1 VLIPPEL
8 GGSYAEVEGSADRL
22 MLSAAGVAMAPFP
35 DAAQVVVIHAAD
47 GTILSE
53 VPLSGP

>member
-1 VLIPPEL
+1 MLAPPEL
-8 GGSYAEVEGSADRL
+8 GGSYAVVEGTADRL
-22 MLSAAGVAMAPFP
+22 MLSEDGVAMAPFP

-53 VPLSGP
+53 VPISAP